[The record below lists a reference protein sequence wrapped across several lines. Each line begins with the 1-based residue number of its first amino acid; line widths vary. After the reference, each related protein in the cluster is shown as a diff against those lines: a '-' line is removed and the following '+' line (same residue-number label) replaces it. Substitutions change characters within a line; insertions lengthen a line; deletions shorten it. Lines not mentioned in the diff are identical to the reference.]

1 MINIKYISKRLLP
14 TLVAGITALSTYG
27 CSTKPQK
34 IDKKNIPN
42 TSSLEQYEDMP
53 YLYSIKSYD
62 SEKSKGTPYEMKKI
76 QKSYNTK
83 CTPKEFEKYINEKN
97 IEWSD
102 IKNTVNNST
111 FDDFH
116 KNMLLKGINN
126 LEKNNFKMNLS
137 VLNYNL
143 KNINIEYVED
153 YQNQDILGEFN
164 CFEHKITLL
173 KNIDN
178 EKKYEEVFLHEILG
192 HGMTDAYIDEE
203 KIYCSIDTPT
213 YVTDLNNNFIGYSL
227 YGEAFTEATAQAI
240 AIIALDKQL
249 SQEYLSGYDIIVTE
263 LLMICKDNNCEIS
276 EYAENGVNYLIKKM
290 KKNKI
295 DDPYNL
301 LAIITYNLETSEMNQ
316 KIEILS
322 EQLMYE
328 YFCERISDKQEEGKS
343 IDEIN
348 KDIKEIFNYIGEYIF
363 FMKKN
368 DDIIITDNN
377 DYINLTKL
385 YNEIGNY
392 AIENSQSHKYI
403 K

>member
-34 IDKKNIPN
+34 IDQKNIPN

-62 SEKSKGTPYEMKKI
+62 SEKSKGTPYEMKRI

-97 IEWSD
+97 ITWSD

-153 YQNQDILGEFN
+153 YQKQDILGEFN

-322 EQLMYE
+322 EQIMYE

-348 KDIKEIFNYIGEYIF
+348 KDIKEIFNYIGEYIY